1 MVRHIVL
8 WNLHEENKEE
18 NAAAI
23 KAALEDL
30 NGKIPGLRFLQVGRC
45 YNGYDL
51 CLYSEFTSKQA
62 LNSYK
67 ENANLTAAR
76 PPPPTATIPCTRPRK
91 RSCMPR

>member
-8 WNLHEENKEE
+8 WNLHEENKEK

-51 CLYSEFTSKQA
+51 CLYS
-62 LNSYK
+62 
-67 ENANLTAAR
+67 
-76 PPPPTATIPCTRPRK
+76 
-91 RSCMPR
+91 

>member
-23 KAALEDL
+23 KATLEDL

-51 CLYSEFTSKQA
+51 CLYSEFDRRRLPRQSPAQGRAKDRACRDEGARRRGLRVLKQ
-62 LNSYK
+62 S
-67 ENANLTAAR
+67 
-76 PPPPTATIPCTRPRK
+76 
-91 RSCMPR
+91 

>member
-51 CLYSEFTSKQA
+51 CRLPRQSPAQGRAKDRACRDEGARRRGLRVLKQ
-62 LNSYK
+62 S
-67 ENANLTAAR
+67 
-76 PPPPTATIPCTRPRK
+76 
-91 RSCMPR
+91 